1 VNRLAAR
8 LALAM
13 AGVVAIAIVLV
24 VAAQFALLR
33 QQHAALPEAVRSEV
47 DAIVTQHRVPDEQRL
62 ARLERAFLA
71 WLEDPVAREAVVE
84 ALLAT
89 RRPGAQVGFLLAA
102 LAATAIAVVVGIV
115 VAGRIARPIAAV
127 ARAAERVTAG
137 DLGARVAPE
146 AVRSPGGRPRRAADE
161 VELLAAGFDDMAR
174 SLERLERERK
184 ALIADVAHELRT
196 PLAVL
201 QGRLEAMIDGV
212 LPVDTPELE
221 RLHRQTG
228 QLTRLVEDLRVL
240 SLADAGRLALRLD
253 DVDLVPWGRE
263 VVAGFEALAAER
275 GVRLTF
281 AAEADTMVVTADPL
295 RLTQVL
301 SNLLDNAIGVTTADG
316 AVEVEVGFTGDGVRI
331 VVRDGGPGLPP
342 GALERVF
349 ERFYRT
355 PAATASHSRGSGLGL
370 AIVRSLVEAHG
381 GRVAASNRARGG
393 TQVEVSLPTRPPR
406 GADRPTSG

>member
-1 VNRLAAR
+1 VNRLATR

-33 QQHAALPEAVRSEV
+33 QQYAALPEAVRSEV
-47 DAIVTQHRVPDEQRL
+47 DTIVTQHRVPDEQRL
-62 ARLERAFLA
+62 ARLERAFLT

-102 LAATAIAVVVGIV
+102 LAATAIAVVVGIL

-137 DLGARVAPE
+137 DLGARAALE
-146 AVRSPGGRPRRAADE
+146 GVRAPGGRRRPAAAE
-161 VELLAAGFDDMAR
+161 VETLAAAFDDMTR

-228 QLTRLVEDLRVL
+228 QLTQLVEDLRLL
-240 SLADAGRLALRLD
+240 SLADADRLVLRLD

-263 VVAGFEALAAER
+263 VVAGFEAVAAER
-275 GVRLTF
+275 GV
-281 AAEADTMVVTADPL
+281 

-316 AVEVEVGFTGDGVRI
+316 AVEVEVGFTGDGARI

-355 PAATASHSRGSGLGL
+355 PAATASHARGSGLGL

-393 TQVEVSLPTRPPR
+393 AQVEVSLPTQAPH